1 MPGQRLLL
9 SCVPALML
17 VVACSHP
24 SNQAAPA
31 PTPYS
36 QTTSGNQS
44 ARRVNAIADDYWAAW
59 VQTFP
64 LAALFSGVPNAPND
78 RIGDNS
84 IAAVRA
90 WERRE
95 DQWLDQLQQVRA
107 SDLKEKPEDATY
119 GVLMETMED
128 SRKGPNCLIDVWSTN
143 KHHGRLIGVPIL

>member
-17 VVACSHP
+17 FVACSRP

-44 ARRVNAIADDYWAAW
+44 ARRVNAIADDYWAGW

-78 RIGDNS
+78 RIEDNS
-84 IAAVRA
+84 IATVRA

-95 DQWLDQLQQVRA
+95 EHCVRPLPPGRA
-107 SDLKEKPEDATY
+107 ARRKEKSAGARPP
-119 GVLMETMED
+119 
-128 SRKGPNCLIDVWSTN
+128 R
-143 KHHGRLIGVPIL
+143 

>member
-9 SCVPALML
+9 SCVPAVML
-17 VVACSHP
+17 FVACSRP
-24 SNQAAPA
+24 SIQAALA

-59 VQTFP
+59 VQTCP

-95 DQWLDQLQQVRA
+95 DQWLHPPPQ
-107 SDLKEKPEDATY
+107 
-119 GVLMETMED
+119 
-128 SRKGPNCLIDVWSTN
+128 
-143 KHHGRLIGVPIL
+143 GRTAHP

>member
-17 VVACSHP
+17 FVACSRP

-90 WERRE
+90 WERRGNHAPAPPPPLRTAGP
-95 DQWLDQLQQVRA
+95 Q
-107 SDLKEKPEDATY
+107 EKA
-119 GVLMETMED
+119 
-128 SRKGPNCLIDVWSTN
+128 RKGPHRGLAGNPQAPRA
-143 KHHGRLIGVPIL
+143 GRTFL

>member
-17 VVACSHP
+17 FVACSRP

-64 LAALFSGVPNAPND
+64 LAALFSGVPNAPNG
-78 RIGDNS
+78 RLGDNS

-90 WERRE
+90 WQRRE
-95 DQWLDQLQQVRA
+95 DQWLGQPQQVQAFGR
-107 SDLKEKPEDATY
+107 KETTEGATY
-119 GVLMETMED
+119 GL
-128 SRKGPNCLIDVWSTN
+128 R
-143 KHHGRLIGVPIL
+143 

>member
-17 VVACSHP
+17 FVACSRP

-44 ARRVNAIADDYWAAW
+44 ARRVNAIADDYWAGW

-78 RIGDNS
+78 RIEDNS

-95 DQWLDQLQQVRA
+95 DQWLEHDPPVKAAHPQ
-107 SDLKEKPEDATY
+107 EKAARPAPPAFLDNPVTLPP
-119 GVLMETMED
+119 GVH
-128 SRKGPNCLIDVWSTN
+128 SS
-143 KHHGRLIGVPIL
+143 

>member
-1 MPGQRLLL
+1 MAGQRLLL

-17 VVACSHP
+17 FVACSRP

-90 WERRE
+90 WERRGE
-95 DQWLDQLQQVRA
+95 QKA
-107 SDLKEKPEDATY
+107 PPPPPGTGAAP
-119 GVLMETMED
+119 
-128 SRKGPNCLIDVWSTN
+128 KGNAADG
-143 KHHGRLIGVPIL
+143 HHRGA

>member
-17 VVACSHP
+17 FVACSRP

-107 SDLKEKPEDATY
+107 SDLKETPERSEEHTSE
-119 GVLMETMED
+119 LQ
-128 SRKGPNCLIDVWSTN
+128 S
-143 KHHGRLIGVPIL
+143 HHDL